1 VDDWKIASIMDD
13 LAALYKQPG
22 ESEWGHSHSLD
33 DFEDASAAR
42 TGCEEDIVQGIY
54 DQMRVS
60 GQWTRYEV
68 CDLGLLTPE
77 TSSGNNPEYLYAKL
91 LWWKQ
96 FHSMQGL
103 EAIIRHQLEQVR
115 GLRSPELLMSLED
128 EVALNA
134 VSVEHYGMPPQ
145 RAMNSLRARAFASAL
160 AMPVGYRHD
169 HVELWCE
176 QVPSHTQLL
185 SPSIFYVEYGMDHEE
200 YELRQSHGKK
210 AYQKLLKYQNT
221 QERGTKSHDPI
232 PDWARPQL

>member
-1 VDDWKIASIMDD
+1 LEQGTTVTDFDDPRFEHGSELRLPEQRVQGDDREDSDVDDWKIASIMDD

-42 TGCEEDIVQGIY
+42 TGCEQDIVQGIY

-60 GQWTRYEV
+60 DQWTRYEV

-96 FHSMQGL
+96 YHSIQGL

-115 GLRSPELLMSLED
+115 GLRSPELRRSKMRW
-128 EVALNA
+128 
-134 VSVEHYGMPPQ
+134 P
-145 RAMNSLRARAFASAL
+145 
-160 AMPVGYRHD
+160 
-169 HVELWCE
+169 
-176 QVPSHTQLL
+176 
-185 SPSIFYVEYGMDHEE
+185 
-200 YELRQSHGKK
+200 
-210 AYQKLLKYQNT
+210 
-221 QERGTKSHDPI
+221 
-232 PDWARPQL
+232 